1 MLQIEITFD
10 FCFQEHFWDEQPDVK
25 SNHAIVITII
35 HHDWIEEIQQFA
47 GQWNWQIISEFDKLF
62 WAMLMEAQ
70 PSSSLYDDNDKQ
82 KTKSR
87 LGGRNTEMT

>member
-35 HHDWIEEIQQFA
+35 HHDWIEEIQQFCWA
-47 GQWNWQIISEFDKLF
+47 VKLTNYF
-62 WAMLMEAQ
+62 RIRQTFLGHANG
-70 PSSSLYDDNDKQ
+70 SS
-82 KTKSR
+82 TKLLSI
-87 LGGRNTEMT
+87 